1 MASRYSALLAL
12 LLIACSSGSSDDD
25 DNGPKGMAGS
35 SSTLPDGFI
44 DCGPDTLFHL
54 TGDVDGEVIEVTEAP
69 TLGGF
74 SQQSN
79 PPGPHFSLPNPDD
92 PADEAVIQV
101 FLTWAESVAS
111 GEVTPIEGWLRLP
124 SDLLAGETICAGAGS
139 EMMMPPSA
147 QRDARGEFLFSL
159 RGLSRGADC
168 DQAVSGELDGC
179 WRN

>member
-1 MASRYSALLAL
+1 MALRHCFALAL
-12 LLIACSSGSSDDD
+12 LLVACGSGSDDD
-25 DNGPKGMAGS
+25 DDQGPKGLAGS

-54 TGDVDGEVIEVTEAP
+54 TGDVGGEAIEVDEAP

-79 PPGPHFSLPNPDD
+79 PPGPHFALPNVND
-92 PADEAVIQV
+92 PADEELIQIL
-101 FLTWAESVAS
+101 LTWEQSVAS

-124 SDLLAGETICAGAGS
+124 SDLLAGETICAGEGS
-139 EMMMPPSA
+139 EMMIPPRER
-147 QRDARGEFLFSL
+147 RDARGEFLFRL
-159 RGLSRGADC
+159 RGLSTGVDC
-168 DQAVSGELDGC
+168 DRAVSGKLDGC